1 MKVEPDFSDNIVV
14 LIKNNNVYTWYVSEK
29 ELWIMDLLKLYNAFR
44 KKRKLPLVNEIHEEG
59 EREGYEILDCH
70 NIGHFQTKMREY
82 EVSYNELKEYYQ
94 LFSEVYMGGKQ
105 FRVFPSFFINFD
117 SKIFISYFSEPGS
130 YEDFVPDG
138 WRGIYENEMNFDII
152 KEAL

>member
-1 MKVEPDFSDNIVV
+1 
-14 LIKNNNVYTWYVSEK
+14 
-29 ELWIMDLLKLYNAFR
+29 
-44 KKRKLPLVNEIHEEG
+44 
-59 EREGYEILDCH
+59 
-70 NIGHFQTKMREY
+70 MREY

-94 LFSEVYMGGKQ
+94 LFSEVYMEGKQ
-105 FRVFPSFFINFD
+105 FRVFPCFFINFD

-138 WRGIYENEMNFDII
+138 WIGIYENEMNFDII